1 MELLGGVLLFI
12 VTACWVGFIGFILF
26 GIGGLIFFAF
36 EEAFDGI
43 GGNSGGISRWFKENE
58 RIGRFRAL
66 LGIRWLLWR
75 ANRQLQQQAQRR
87 QR

>member
-1 MELLGGVLLFI
+1 VELLGGVLLFI
-12 VTACWVGFIGFILF
+12 VTACWIGFIFFILF
-26 GIGGLIFFAF
+26 AIGGLIYFAL
-36 EEAFDGI
+36 EDAFDGI

-66 LGIRWLLWR
+66 LGIRWILWR
-75 ANRQLQQQAQRR
+75 ANRHLEYQARRR